1 MRFQEPTLRA
11 LVAAGAMP
19 ELVALQVNP
28 GGWQLLVRI
37 AESEVTLEKQRG
49 GVREFRSLDAVAGLV
64 ASLGCS
70 GFSVRL
76 SHKS

>member
-37 AESEVTLEKQRG
+37 AESEVTLEKQRC
-49 GVREFRSLDAVAGLV
+49 GVREFRSLDAIASLV

-76 SHKS
+76 LHKP